1 MAPLTLTA
9 MKAFRAIHELK
20 AAGKRVTGRA
30 VWLRCGEMG
39 SLSTAVKWVST
50 VEAIKKREKTID
62 EDLVTLW
69 EAIARGEEI
78 SNNDEP
84 PLDLPESL
92 ATLMTQFSH
101 RVAAVLNELVAD
113 ETIATGRTA
122 AEEIAQAEARFEQ
135 LETEY
140 LSLMKRLAQ
149 KEEAIAVLEQN
160 AAELQNVNRTAQ
172 GRIEELE
179 DQRQRD
185 VERYSQL
192 ESAHFTQC
200 EELGRATELVRMLE
214 KQLGDTK
221 IREASL
227 QEELAQILTLE
238 REKARLEANVSA
250 LEAQCDRE
258 RQGRAHAEQRAEQFS
273 EELIQRTREAATAT
287 ERASQYETR
296 LSQLLSAT
304 P

>member
-1 MAPLTLTA
+1 
-9 MKAFRAIHELK
+9 
-20 AAGKRVTGRA
+20 
-30 VWLRCGEMG
+30 MG

-50 VEAIKKREKTID
+50 VEAIEKREKTID

-69 EAIARGEEI
+69 EAIAQGKETPE
-78 SNNDEP
+78 NDEP
-84 PLDLPESL
+84 LLELPESL
-92 ATLMTQFSH
+92 ATLLTQFSQ
-101 RVAAVLNELVAD
+101 RVAAVLNEMVAK

-122 AEEIAQAEARFEQ
+122 AEEIAQAEARSEQ

-140 LSLMKRLAQ
+140 LSLMKRLTQ

-160 AAELQNVNRTAQ
+160 AAELQNVNRTAK

-185 VERYSQL
+185 IERYSQL

-200 EELGRATELVRMLE
+200 EELGRATEFVRMLE

-227 QEELAQILTLE
+227 REELAQILTLE
-238 REKARLEANVSA
+238 REKARLEANVGA

-258 RQGRAHAEQRAEQFS
+258 RQGRTHAEQRAEQFS

-287 ERASQYETR
+287 ERATQYETR
-296 LSQLLSAT
+296 LSQLLSST
-304 P
+304 R